1 MDGWVDVGSVE
12 DFKDTDRKTVKDA
25 VIFKTEDGF
34 YACENR
40 CPHMGYPMN
49 KGTVRDGVVS
59 CAWHNWQFDM
69 KSGGCYRGAC
79 DDLQTY
85 EVKVEDGRVLL
96 ALEEPYEHFAMHA
109 SRLVEGMR
117 ASDVFLQA
125 KAISLMQKCG
135 GESEDVA
142 MVAIEQAYR
151 HSQINHQNFQAVYEF
166 QVICDV
172 VDLSENFDQRQK
184 VGILLQGVRTAAGS
198 SGDRMSVF
206 PLPETTM
213 LESKLKSL
221 LERYTYDSSPL
232 GLERLLLNA
241 IDQGAMHAAEEML
254 LEIATEDYFVGIREA
269 FVCVSAV
276 AHYGETLDISRFKP
290 AFYSWV
296 LGNRRVESDIETKEA
311 ITWLAAHKTQ
321 ISDDQ
326 YDSNVNEVDID
337 ELQKLVSGND
347 LEKIFEGLLSLLNK
361 GVSFSSILNG
371 FSLIAAR
378 RFSRIPVN
386 NGGLWNSATEGIRY
400 CHSLRRV
407 SESHKGSYKF
417 KALFHMAFY
426 FFKSRWIK
434 FSGEWNTVT
443 NSSGDWCDF
452 EEAVSQSR
460 VKDASRIAVSL
471 IGDSSKGSWEQP
483 FLKPLLQEDNSTL
496 QLNTLVA
503 VLGEMQHQGEWQ
515 HYISGMV
522 TYACDQKLGQT
533 VLSAAKFGRSYLRE

>member
-1 MDGWVDVGSVE
+1 
-12 DFKDTDRKTVKDA
+12 
-25 VIFKTEDGF
+25 
-34 YACENR
+34 
-40 CPHMGYPMN
+40 MGYPMN
-49 KGTVRDGVVS
+49 KGTVRDGIVS

-79 DDLQTY
+79 DDLQTF
-85 EVKVEDGRVLL
+85 EVKVEEGRVLV

-151 HSQINHQNFQAVYEF
+151 HSQINHQSFQAVYEF
-166 QVICDV
+166 QAICDAV
-172 VDLSENFDQRQK
+172 NLSENFDQRQK
-184 VGILLQGVRTAAGS
+184 VGVLLQGVRTAAGS

-206 PLPETTM
+206 PLPETAM

-221 LERYTYDSSPL
+221 LERYTYDASPL
-232 GLERLLLNA
+232 GIERLLLNS
-241 IDQGAMHAAEEML
+241 INQGAMHAAEEML
-254 LEIATEDYFVGIREA
+254 LEIATEGYFVGIREA
-269 FVCVSAV
+269 FICISAV
-276 AHYGETLDISRFKP
+276 AHYGEGLDISRFKP
-290 AFYSWV
+290 AYYSWI
-296 LGNRRVESDIETKEA
+296 LGDRRVEADIETKEA
-311 ITWLAAHKTQ
+311 INWLSINKMQ
-321 ISDDQ
+321 ISDSSF
-326 YDSNVNEVDID
+326 DSNINDIDVD
-337 ELQKLVSGND
+337 ELQQLVSGND
-347 LEKIFEGLLSLLNK
+347 LERIFEDLLTLLK
-361 GVSFSSILNG
+361 EGVSFVSILNG

-378 RFSRIPVN
+378 RFSRVPVN

-434 FSGEWNTVT
+434 FSGGWKAVADAK
-443 NSSGDWCDF
+443 GDWSDF
-452 EEAVSQSR
+452 EEAIGQSR
-460 VKDASRIAVSL
+460 VKDASRIALSL
-471 IGDSSKGSWEQP
+471 IDSSSRASWEQP

-503 VLGEMQHQGEWQ
+503 ILGEAEHQSEWQ

-522 TYACDQKLGQT
+522 TYACDQKLGQA